1 MNTNA
6 TSQQPLSDARQP
18 GRNWGLWALVGGA
31 ALLIIIALLTIPL
44 SARQQPVFAPL
55 STPEGV
61 VQRFF
66 DAVYRGDY
74 AGAYGFLSANMQRER
89 SLAEFQNQIRYARNG
104 EMRVDRVAI
113 HDDTA
118 TVTVTVTRFEPG
130 GIFGGNQWSTQYD
143 LLLERDGES
152 WRIVSWPLA

>member
-6 TSQQPLSDARQP
+6 TSPGSLSGARQP
-18 GRNWGLWALVGGA
+18 SRAWGLWALVGGA
-31 ALLIIIALLTIPL
+31 ALLVVIALLTIPL

-74 AGAYGFLSANMQRER
+74 AGAYGFLSAETQRTR
-89 SLAEFQNQIRYARNG
+89 SLAEFQNQIRYERNG
-104 EMRVDRVAI
+104 EMRVDRVAV
-113 HDDTA
+113 HDGTA
-118 TVTVTVTRFEPG
+118 TVTVTITRFEPG
-130 GIFGGNQWSTQYD
+130 GLFGSSQWSMQYD

-152 WRIVSWPLA
+152 WRIVGWPFA